1 MLTRADGGR
10 DRMEPKYD
18 LSKHIKE
25 LRRAKGWTQHVLGKL
40 CEVVSSQISKLETG
54 RWSSSE
60 LRLLKI
66 ADLLDCELRLVNK
79 STSQMQKLW
88 LHPERD
94 EAYRTTIRG
103 LLSTHTVQNI
113 DLLQFSGFT
122 AIPVLEAVANHSPDA
137 YIRLLLAAPKT
148 AALYGRD
155 NRQDIHQSRITST
168 IDQCNIIMQD
178 TVKKKQDAQLTIDI
192 WHYSVPPTF
201 SGIIADDWL
210 VTVGWYWLFA
220 TTDSPT
226 GTAIL
231 GHKLPVLTVIEKQAK
246 PFIAMVRDQITAL
259 IANRKPDRSLHPPV

>member
-1 MLTRADGGR
+1 LRN
-10 DRMEPKYD
+10 
-18 LSKHIKE
+18 SK
-25 LRRAKGWTQHVLGKL
+25 RWTQGVLGRL
-40 CEVVSSQISKLETG
+40 CGVKSPQISKLERG

-66 ADLLDCELRLVNK
+66 ADLFDCELRLVDK
-79 STSQMQKLW
+79 TASQTQKLW

-103 LLSTHTVQNI
+103 LLSAHTVQRI

-122 AIPVLEAVANHSPDA
+122 AIPVLETVANHSPDVH
-137 YIRLLLAAPKT
+137 IRLLLAAPEL
-148 AALYGRD
+148 AALYGWNQSQDFHQRRRD
-155 NRQDIHQSRITST
+155 ST
-168 IDQCNIIMQD
+168 IGHCNMIMQD
-178 TVKKKQDAQLTIDI
+178 VMKKKQDAQLAIDI

-201 SGIIADDWL
+201 SGIIVDDWL
-210 VTVGWYWLFA
+210 VSVGWYWLFA

-231 GHKLPVLTVIEKQAK
+231 GHKLPALTVIEEQAQ

-259 IANRKPDRSLHPPV
+259 IALRKPDHSLHPPV